1 MKPPSEDHDLIRW
14 LDGEMT
20 DSEIAAF
27 EARLKDDPLL
37 SKEADELRAL
47 STGIREH
54 LPAEMRVPHADF
66 FNSQIQVRIAQMDLD
81 ESRRKGSGS
90 QSLTVTLLTWLRH
103 PWFATAGAVAL
114 AILGFV
120 LMRPETQSSGHS
132 LILSSYTPG
141 LGVEAST
148 YHDIEADATVLML
161 DGLEDVPADHKIS
174 GLSVHSSDNQ
184 SKVATTTLFDATGS
198 PLLVISRDA
207 VGHPL
212 FLTNTPRG

>member
-20 DSEIAAF
+20 DTEIAAF
-27 EARLKDDPLL
+27 ESRLKDDPLL

-47 STGIREH
+47 SSGIRDH
-54 LPAEMRVPHADF
+54 LPAEMKVPHPDF

-103 PWFATAGAVAL
+103 PWLAPAGAVAL
-114 AILGFV
+114 AVLGFV
-120 LMRPETQSSGHS
+120 WMRPHTQDTAHS

-141 LGVEAST
+141 LGVEART
-148 YHDIEADATVLML
+148 YHDNEADATVLML
-161 DGLEDVPADHKIS
+161 DGLEEVPADRKIS
-174 GLSVHSSDNQ
+174 GISVHRSETEPEI
-184 SKVATTTLFDATGS
+184 AATTLFDPAGS
-198 PLLVISRDA
+198 PFLVISRDA

>member
-47 STGIREH
+47 NSAIREH
-54 LPAEMRVPHADF
+54 LPAEMQVPHSDF
-66 FNSQIQVRIAQMDLD
+66 FNSQIQVRITQMDLD
-81 ESRRKGSGS
+81 KSRRKESGN
-90 QSLTVTLLTWLRH
+90 QSLAVTLLTWLRH
-103 PWFATAGAVAL
+103 PWSATAGAVAI

-120 LMRPETQSSGHS
+120 LMRPETESSGHS

-148 YHDIEADATVLML
+148 YHHIEADATVLIL

-184 SKVATTTLFDATGS
+184 SQFATTTLFDATGS
-198 PLLVISRDA
+198 PLLVVSRDA
-207 VGHPL
+207 FGHPL
-212 FLTNTPRG
+212 FLTNTTRG